1 MVIIKQKATKLF
13 VSTLLIALLCSPF
26 VSMAFAA
33 SEDNNTQA
41 AREPR
46 SPVSSG
52 DQIDDTSQDNA
63 MTTSEGN
70 PVLVQERDNGTT
82 TGNDDSTISPTEGSQ
97 EEDEPN
103 LIATQDNPDNT
114 TVIGA
119 AIALAVTIA
128 IGVTVAIVRRREK

>member
-1 MVIIKQKATKLF
+1 
-13 VSTLLIALLCSPF
+13 
-26 VSMAFAA
+26 
-33 SEDNNTQA
+33 
-41 AREPR
+41 
-46 SPVSSG
+46 
-52 DQIDDTSQDNA
+52 
-63 MTTSEGN
+63 MTTSDVN
-70 PVLVQERDNGTT
+70 PVLVKERDNVTT

-128 IGVTVAIVRRREK
+128 IGATVAIVRRREK